1 MRRFA
6 CLHINKNDTYYIFTK
21 GFLIK
26 LGTFSRLEFSNCGF
40 LGFSGACEDAGMPP
54 EVNFL
59 FRKFLLQ
66 QHTDPGSERLV
77 MVGRVHGVVVKCGPV
92 FLMFF
97 CPSLLD
103 FKGYTDIWYI
113 YYIYTYT
120 PFVSFSS
127 SALRYDA
134 STNTTTIEVFA

>member
-1 MRRFA
+1 MGETIRLFAYQQKRYILYIYKRF
-6 CLHINKNDTYYIFTK
+6 LNQTRDIFATRI
-21 GFLIK
+21 FELWI
-26 LGTFSRLEFSNCGF
+26 

-54 EVNFL
+54 EVHFL

-97 CPSLLD
+97 APA
-103 FKGYTDIWYI
+103 Y
-113 YYIYTYT
+113 
-120 PFVSFSS
+120 
-127 SALRYDA
+127 
-134 STNTTTIEVFA
+134 

>member
-1 MRRFA
+1 MGFIEFTNIDLKETSRWDDSLIAYNIISTKTIQLYIYKRF
-6 CLHINKNDTYYIFTK
+6 LNQTRDIFATRI
-21 GFLIK
+21 FELWI
-26 LGTFSRLEFSNCGF
+26 

-92 FLMFF
+92 FLFF
-97 CPSLLD
+97 APA
-103 FKGYTDIWYI
+103 Y
-113 YYIYTYT
+113 
-120 PFVSFSS
+120 
-127 SALRYDA
+127 
-134 STNTTTIEVFA
+134 

>member
-1 MRRFA
+1 MGETIRLFAYQQKRYILYIYKRF
-6 CLHINKNDTYYIFTK
+6 LNQTRDIFATRI
-21 GFLIK
+21 FELWI
-26 LGTFSRLEFSNCGF
+26 

-92 FLMFF
+92 FFDVF

-103 FKGYTDIWYI
+103 FKGYTDI
-113 YYIYTYT
+113 
-120 PFVSFSS
+120 
-127 SALRYDA
+127 
-134 STNTTTIEVFA
+134 